1 MNTIHYVSQEVAK
14 MLEEKGYNKYG
25 YTECTWSYDGNS
37 KEWKLV
43 YTADKR
49 FQGHHLSFVYYAP
62 TLLEAMD
69 WLEERGIRMEI
80 RMMHCKIKGDPYKI
94 APDDEYQ
101 WEWFFVICKGDDAER
116 NILED
121 DEIVHVVTHIDRY
134 ECMNAAIKKGLEML

>member
-1 MNTIHYVSQEVAK
+1 MNIKHYVSLEVAK
-14 MLEEKGYNKYG
+14 MLKEKGHNKYG

-69 WLEERGIRMEI
+69 WLEERGIRMELHWKRETGWWYLI
-80 RMMHCKIKGDPYKI
+80 REC
-94 APDDEYQ
+94 APEY
-101 WEWFFVICKGDDAER
+101 
-116 NILED
+116 
-121 DEIVHVVTHIDRY
+121 IVDFADSTYFIDRN
-134 ECMNAAIKKGLEML
+134 ECMNEAIKKGLELL